1 MNNHTI
7 NLSDCRISDIN
18 IVGGK
23 NASLGEMIG
32 KLSTLGVNVPGG
44 FAITA
49 NSYKQFI
56 SQNNL
61 DKEIYD
67 ILDKVDVSN
76 QGQIKLFFSKLFRK
90 HSRLDVVINNAGI
103 YGPIG
108 YFEKNSLKAWKK
120 AFDINFYGCL
130 NVYREAVKIM
140 KKKKYGR
147 IIQIAGGGSTKP
159 LPMFTS
165 YACSK
170 VV

>member
-76 QGQIKLFFSKLFRK
+76 VEELTAKGLEIRT
-90 HSRLDVVINNAGI
+90 
-103 YGPIG
+103 
-108 YFEKNSLKAWKK
+108 
-120 AFDINFYGCL
+120 
-130 NVYREAVKIM
+130 KILA
-140 KKKKYGR
+140 
-147 IIQIAGGGSTKP
+147 QE
-159 LPMFTS
+159 LPAELVS
-165 YACSK
+165 
-170 VV
+170 